1 MAALIPVEEARARL
15 LALGEPVDTE
25 TLSITDTAGRWLA
38 ENVPARRTQPAA
50 DLSAMDGY
58 AIRFAEC
65 PGPWTVVG
73 ESAAGSAF
81 EQPLSPGEAARIF
94 TGAPVPEG
102 ADTVIMQEE
111 IARDGDILTLQ
122 GEGPR
127 EIGAHI
133 RLKGGDFSEN
143 TILLHKGAKV
153 SPAAL
158 ALAITA
164 GHGTLPV
171 RRMIRIALISTGD
184 ELVPA
189 GHPTG
194 PAQLPASNGPMLAA
208 QLQSLP
214 VRINDVG
221 IVPDTL
227 DALEKAFDSARD
239 ADIIVTIGG
248 ASVGDY
254 DLVKPA
260 LEAAGAAMDFWRIAV
275 KPGKPLMAGTLG
287 DAIVIGL
294 PGNPASAFVTAKLF
308 LEPLVA
314 HLSGS
319 QDPAPRFQP
328 ARLAAA
334 LPPIG
339 LRTEYLR
346 GRWRNGLVEPVLQQS
361 SAALGALAEA
371 ELLIYRPAQSVA
383 AQAGD
388 EIFIM
393 PIA

>member
-1 MAALIPVEEARARL
+1 MSTLLPVENAQARL
-15 LALGEPVDTE
+15 LALANPVDPE
-25 TLSITDTAGRWLA
+25 TLPIADTIGRWLSA
-38 ENVPARRTQPAA
+38 DVAALRTQPAIN
-50 DLSAMDGY
+50 LSAMDGY

-81 EQPLSPGEAARIF
+81 DQSLDPGEAARIF
-94 TGAPVPEG
+94 TGAAVPEG
-102 ADTVIMQEE
+102 ADTVMMQEE
-111 IARDGDILTLQ
+111 VARDGDILTLQ

-127 EIGAHI
+127 ETGAHI
-133 RLKGGDFSEN
+133 RCKGRDFSN
-143 TILLHKGAKV
+143 GDTLLRKGARI
-153 SPAAL
+153 SPATL
-158 ALAITA
+158 ALAITG

-171 RRMIRIALISTGD
+171 RRAIRIALISTGD

-189 GHPTG
+189 GLPTG

-208 QLQSLP
+208 QLERLP
-214 VRINDVG
+214 VKIDDMG

-227 DALEKAFDSARD
+227 EALAKALDAARE

-260 LEAAGAAMDFWRIAV
+260 LEAAGATMDFWRIAM

-287 DAIVIGL
+287 SAIVIGL

-308 LEPLVA
+308 LEPLIA
-314 HLSGS
+314 HLAGS
-319 QDPAPRFQP
+319 LNPAPQFQP

-334 LPPIG
+334 LPPVG
-339 LRTEYLR
+339 KRTDYLR
-346 GRWRNGLVEPVLQQS
+346 GRWRDGTVEPLLQQS
-361 SAALGALAEA
+361 SAALGALADA
-371 ELLIYRPAQSVA
+371 ELLIHRPAGSAA

-388 EIFIM
+388 EISVL

>member
-1 MAALIPVEEARARL
+1 MSALLSVEEAQSRL
-15 LALGEPVDTE
+15 LALAKPVSTE
-25 TLSITDTAGRWLA
+25 TLPIADAVGRWLSA
-38 ENVPARRTQPAA
+38 DVAALRTQPAVN
-50 DLSAMDGY
+50 LSAMDGY

-65 PGPWTVVG
+65 PGPWTVTG

-81 EQPLSPGEAARIF
+81 DRSLAPGETARIF
-94 TGAPVPEG
+94 TGAAVPEG
-102 ADTVIMQEE
+102 ADTVMMQEE
-111 IARDGDILTLQ
+111 ASREGNILTLQ

-127 EIGAHI
+127 DTGAHI
-133 RLKGGDFSEN
+133 RRKGRDFSQGD
-143 TILLHKGAKV
+143 ILLHKGMKV
-153 SPAAL
+153 SPAVL

-171 RRMIRIALISTGD
+171 RRIVRVALISTGD

-189 GHPTG
+189 GQATG

-208 QLQSLP
+208 QLAPLP
-214 VRINDVG
+214 VKIDDMG

-227 DALEKAFDSARD
+227 EALAKALDAAQQ
-239 ADIIVTIGG
+239 ADVIVTNGG

-260 LEAAGAAMDFWRIAV
+260 LEAAGAAMDFWRIAM

-287 DAIVIGL
+287 NATIIGL

-308 LEPLVA
+308 LEPLIA
-314 HLSGS
+314 HLAGS
-319 QDPAPRFQP
+319 RNPLPRFKP
-328 ARLAAA
+328 ARLAAP

-339 LRTEYLR
+339 KRTEYLR
-346 GRWRNGLVEPVLQQS
+346 GRWQAGMVEPLLQQS

-371 ELLIYRPAQSVA
+371 ELLIHRPAGSEA
-383 AQAGD
+383 AQEGD
-388 EIFIM
+388 EITIL